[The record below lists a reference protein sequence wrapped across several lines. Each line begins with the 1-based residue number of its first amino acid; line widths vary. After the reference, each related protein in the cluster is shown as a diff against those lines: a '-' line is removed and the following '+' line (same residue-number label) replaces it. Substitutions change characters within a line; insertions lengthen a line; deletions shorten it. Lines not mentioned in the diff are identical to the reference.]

1 MGEYDFNYKQCVR
14 ALNKLGFSLATKR
27 NGNHDKFNSPFQNSN
42 PPFIMVPRHRQLHCQ
57 RAILKELKQMGG
69 EELAQKFLKHL

>member
-1 MGEYDFNYKQCVR
+1 MGECDFNYNQCVR
-14 ALNKLGFSLATKR
+14 ALSKLGFYLSSKR
-27 NGNHDKFNSPFQNSN
+27 NGNHDKFISPFQNSN

-69 EELAQKFLKHL
+69 DEFVEKFLKNI